1 MHTRT
6 IAGQALLALLG
17 LAMADVAVA
26 EPPTYPTVG
35 LSTGVNFAT
44 GTYGGEAEIEDIDV
58 PLALSFDFER
68 VAFMVKVPYLSV
80 RTTEDGITTTES
92 GLGDISAGL
101 TVFDVLS
108 NPDLGLALDVTGA
121 VKFGTADADK
131 GLGTGEEDVSVYF
144 DGYKFFEDA
153 ALLASVGYR
162 WRGSPA
168 DTPLDDVMLATIG
181 ASFRTQSGAQLSLTY
196 DFRESAIAGTDNIRE
211 ARGFASFPL
220 GENWVL
226 ECHAFTGLTDSSA
239 DWGAGIGVATQLRR
253 FGFRTVEP

>member
-1 MHTRT
+1 MQSRT

-17 LAMADVAVA
+17 LALVDVAIA
-26 EPPTYPTVG
+26 EPPAYPSVG
-35 LSTGVNFAT
+35 LSTGVNFAS
-44 GTYGGEAEIEDIDV
+44 GKYGGDAEIEDIDV
-58 PLALSFDFER
+58 PLALSIDFER
-68 VAFMVKVPYLSV
+68 VAFTVKVPYLNV
-80 RTTEDGITTTES
+80 RTTADGITTTES
-92 GLGDISAGL
+92 GLGDVSAGL

-108 NPDLGLALDVTGA
+108 NRDLGLALDVTGA
-121 VKFGTADADK
+121 VKFGTADPDK

-181 ASFRTQSGAQLSLTY
+181 ALFRTEGGTQFSLTY
-196 DFRESAIAGTDNIRE
+196 DFRESAIAGTDDIRE
-211 ARGFASFPL
+211 AHGFVSFPL

-239 DWGAGIGVATQLRR
+239 NWGAGIGVATQLRR

>member
-1 MHTRT
+1 MDTGNF
-6 IAGQALLALLG
+6 AGQVLLALLG
-17 LAMADVAVA
+17 LAMVDAAIADSPA
-26 EPPTYPTVG
+26 YPSVG
-35 LSTGVNFAT
+35 IATGVNFAS
-44 GTYGGEAEIEDIDV
+44 GKYGGDAEIEDIDV
-58 PLALSFDFER
+58 PLALSLDFER
-68 VAFMVKVPYLSV
+68 VAFTVKVPYLNV
-80 RTTEDGITTTES
+80 RTTADGITTNES

-108 NPDLGLALDVTGA
+108 NHDLGLALDVTGA

-131 GLGTGEEDVSVYF
+131 GLGTGEEDVSLYF
-144 DGYKFFEDA
+144 DGYKFFENT

-168 DTPLDDVMLATIG
+168 DAPLNDVLLATVG
-181 ASFRTQSGAQLSLTY
+181 ASFRMEGGTQFGLTY
-196 DFRESAIAGTDNIRE
+196 DYRESAIAGLDDIRE
-211 ARGFASFPL
+211 ARGYASFPL

>member
-1 MHTRT
+1 MQTRT
-6 IAGQALLALLG
+6 ISGQALLALLG
-17 LAMADVAVA
+17 LALAGIAVA
-26 EPPTYPTVG
+26 EPPTYPSVG
-35 LSTGVNFAT
+35 LSTGVNFAS
-44 GTYGGEAEIEDIDV
+44 GKYGGDAEIEDIDV
-58 PLALSFDFER
+58 PLALSIDFER
-68 VAFMVKVPYLSV
+68 IAVMVKVPYLNV
-80 RTTEDGITTTES
+80 RTTADGITTTES

-108 NPDLGLALDVTGA
+108 NHDLGLALDVTGA

-131 GLGTGEEDVSVYF
+131 GLGTGEEDASVYL
-144 DGYKFFEDA
+144 DGYKFFEDT

-168 DTPLDDVMLATIG
+168 DAPLNDVMLATVG
-181 ASFRTQSGAQLSLTY
+181 ASFRMEGGAQFSLTY
-196 DFRESAIAGTDNIRE
+196 DYRESAIAGTEDIRE
-211 ARGFASFPL
+211 ARGYASFPL

-239 DWGAGIGVATQLRR
+239 DWGGGIGVATQLRR